1 SYNVA
6 IPTDA
11 ALGSTRM
18 RVSMKWNATQTACES
33 FSYGEVEDYTVNITS
48 STSSLN
54 TTYDIV
60 EAEALRNEGG
70 IDLMAYPN
78 PAINS
83 VQVKVGFRVEGSTYK
98 IVNTIGSVVQS
109 GKLSSTLDVSEL
121 NSGIYILE
129 VNDGQKSLTTKLVKK

>member
-18 RVSMKWNATQTACES
+18 RVSMKWNATQEACES
-33 FSYGEVEDYTVNITS
+33 FSYGEVEDYTVNITAS
-48 STSSLN
+48 SAK
-54 TTYDIV
+54 TTDIV

-83 VQVKVGFRVEGSTYK
+83 VQVKVGFRAEGSTYK

-109 GKLSSTLDVSEL
+109 GKLSSTLDVSKL

>member
-1 SYNVA
+1 
-6 IPTDA
+6 
-11 ALGSTRM
+11 LGSTRM

-48 STSSLN
+48 GTIN
-54 TTYDIV
+54 YTAITTDT
-60 EAEALRNEGG
+60 EATTLDNNGG
-70 IDLMAYPN
+70 VDLMTYPN

-83 VQVKVGFRVEGSTYK
+83 VQVKVGFRTEGSTYK

-121 NSGIYILE
+121 NSGMYILE
-129 VNDGQKSLTTKLVKK
+129 VNDGQKLLTTKLIKK